1 MSEVFFSS
9 ARMKAPGLGSTMG
22 MPKELSAESVVN
34 KVPILLEKAGLPNTL
49 KSGDIVAIKIHFG
62 RVGGYRVIRPPFVR
76 KVVEAVKL
84 LGGKPFVTDTWG
96 LSHLED
102 AQFNGFSEATVG
114 APIIPTSGIKENDYR
129 AVQVDGIHLK
139 EVKVAGN
146 IYDAD
151 YLINFARTS
160 FHHSAGLAA
169 LIKNLAM
176 GCSTP
181 DIRRQRLHNR
191 MSEAQGAKI
200 FAESMT
206 DIVKAVLSNKQ
217 GKVIHLSYL
226 MDVTEHCGCPPYSNT
241 PIIPDIGISASQDLV
256 AAESLNIDLINK
268 APGAPYSNADKYDFK
283 PGDDKFRIVNG
294 RNAWTTVQ
302 TLEQAGFGVTE
313 YKLVEV

>member
-9 ARMKAPGLGSTMG
+9 ARLKAPGLGSSMV

-34 KVPILLEKAGLPNTL
+34 KVPILLEKAGIANTI

-62 RVGGYRVIRPPFVR
+62 RIGGYRVIRPPFVR
-76 KVVEAVKL
+76 KVVEAVKS

-96 LSHLED
+96 LSHLDD
-102 AQFNGFSEATVG
+102 ALYNGFSDATVG
-114 APIIPTSGIKENDYR
+114 APIIPDSGIKENDYR
-129 AVQVDGIHLK
+129 VVQVDGIHLK

-151 YLINFARTS
+151 VLINFARTS

-181 DIRRQRLHNR
+181 DIRRQRLHSR

-206 DIVKAVLSNKQ
+206 DIVKAILSNKK
-217 GKVIHLSYL
+217 GKVVHLSYL

-256 AAESLNIDLINK
+256 AAEALNIDLINK

-283 PGDDKFRIVNG
+283 PGEDKFKIVNG
-294 RNAWTTVQ
+294 RNAWTAVQ
-302 TLEQAGFGVTE
+302 TLEQAGFGSTK